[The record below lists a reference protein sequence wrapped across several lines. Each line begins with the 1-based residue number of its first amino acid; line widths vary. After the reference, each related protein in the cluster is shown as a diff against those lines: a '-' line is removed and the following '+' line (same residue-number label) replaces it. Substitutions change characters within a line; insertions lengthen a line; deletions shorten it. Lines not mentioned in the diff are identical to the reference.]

1 MLFQVISTPR
11 AEQPSKARGN
21 QRGWWPWLHAL
32 EAQGIVKSCYVRCGR
47 GAIVV
52 FDVDSNETLHRLV
65 NEWQELVPAE
75 FMIFPLVPAA
85 YQEKLSQSGNPLKR
99 RVGKKK

>member
-21 QRGWWPWLHAL
+21 QRKFWPWYEKLEKSGVAL
-32 EAQGIVKSCYVRCGR
+32 SCYVRCGR

-52 FDVDSNETLHRLV
+52 FDVDSNETLHRLI
-65 NEWQELVPAE
+65 NEWQECVPAE
-75 FMIFPLVPAA
+75 FMVFPLVSR
-85 YQEKLSQSGNPLKR
+85 QHQQRLSRTGSPLSRKR
-99 RVGKKK
+99 